1 MKATNIVIVP
11 ETHWD
16 REWYLTFQEFRAKL
30 VIMID
35 KLLEILRTDPDYKN
49 FVLDG
54 QVIPIED
61 YLEVRPEKEEEIKR
75 YVKERRLSIGP
86 MYVLPDEFLISGESF
101 IRNFIFGHQLA
112 RKFGRVMQTAYIP
125 DPFGH
130 IAQLPQIVN
139 GFDLSSIIFER
150 GFGNEFEENKLD
162 MEFIWESPG
171 KAASV
176 LAIHLVRGYGSLV
189 DLDTSLKDGKYIE
202 ALNKIKRVSID
213 IEKYT
218 ATPII
223 LLNNGSDHREACPV
237 ISEIV
242 KQWNEMNPDILLE
255 QNDFEYYIDKVLSI
269 KPKLKSFQGELRGSK
284 YSPVLSGV
292 LSARMWIKQR
302 NTEIEYLYEK
312 YTEPFSTI
320 TWILDKYQKFIYPY
334 DYIRTGLKWL
344 IKNHPHDSICGC
356 SIDQVHNEMV
366 TRFDWADQIG
376 TEVFSLS
383 ISYLSN
389 LIDIKPQMNNR
400 IALIVFNPLPWR
412 RRDIVKFNGIS
423 MIKNESDKFPKS
435 FKIVDSDD
443 NEIEYQSFY
452 LEENA
457 RFRRETDINH
467 QFSFLADI
475 PACGFKTYYVLLEEE
490 ITKNQTYEKEF
501 VMDRNSIENIFYKVE
516 AKRNGQ
522 INIYD
527 KKRDSWYEDIC
538 QIEDVADWGD
548 EYNYSGPTRKQIDKK
563 YTTKD
568 SEVVEILPFLNGPS
582 QKMIKIK
589 LILKLPVALTEN
601 RLEREKKLVENYID
615 LYISLYKNINRI
627 DFKIDIENNSKD
639 HRIRVLF
646 PSKIQSVKVW
656 CDGQFY
662 IVPRNTILP
671 NGKHWAEKPS
681 RTNHQKDFLTLHDNS
696 KCFAILNRGL
706 PEYEAIKN
714 EDGTITIA
722 LTLLRC
728 IEWLSRQNLDCRRY
742 DAGPRFKTPGAQC
755 IGSHIFNFSLVIEEY
770 EKDWFDSKVHIK
782 GKEFNCPLKTIFP
795 LMFKSALQR
804 PNLLLLSRMGVLSD
818 SIQLPEKN
826 KDTYLPSEL
835 SFLEIDNKNII
846 LSALKKSE
854 IGENLIIRIY
864 NISPSLEKSNL
875 IFYKKLVI
883 KKVEIVNFLE
893 ESPKIQIK
901 AKINSFH
908 KNNLEIILEPYVIAT
923 FKIEFDKIA

>member
-61 YLEVRPEKEEEIKR
+61 YLEVRPEREEEIKR

-86 MYVLPDEFLISGESF
+86 MYVLPDEFLVSGESLV
-101 IRNFIFGHQLA
+101 RNFLIGHQLA

-130 IAQLPQIVN
+130 IAQLPQIVHN
-139 GFDLSSIIFER
+139 FELSSIIFER
-150 GFGNEFEENKLD
+150 GFGNEFEENGLN

-171 KAASV
+171 KSASV
-176 LAIHLVRGYGSLV
+176 LAIHLVRGYGSLQ
-189 DLDTSLKDGKYIE
+189 DLDLSLKDGKYIE
-202 ALNKIKRVSID
+202 ALNKIKRVTSD
-213 IEKYT
+213 IENYI
-218 ATPII
+218 ATPIV

-242 KQWNEMNPDILLE
+242 KQWNELNPDILLE
-255 QNDFEYYIDKVLSI
+255 QNDFEYYINKVISI

-320 TWILDKYQKFIYPY
+320 TWIFDKYQKFVYP
-334 DYIRTGLKWL
+334 DGYIRTGLKWL

-356 SIDQVHNEMV
+356 SIDHVHNEMV
-366 TRFDWADQIG
+366 TRFDWAEQIG
-376 TEVFSLS
+376 TEVFNLS
-383 ISYLSN
+383 ISYLAN
-389 LIDIKPQMNNR
+389 LINLKPQSINR
-400 IALIVFNPLPWR
+400 IALIVFNPLPWK
-412 RRDIVKFNGIS
+412 RRDIVIFNGIS
-423 MIKNESDKFPKS
+423 MIKNESLKFPIS

-452 LEENA
+452 LKENA
-457 RFRRETDINH
+457 RFRRENDINH
-467 QFSFLADI
+467 EFFFLADT
-475 PACGFKTYYVLLEEE
+475 PACGFKVYYIILEED
-490 ITKNQTYEKEF
+490 INKNQSYDKEF
-501 VMDRNSIENIFYKVE
+501 VLDGNLIENIFYKVE
-516 AKRNGQ
+516 VKRNGQ

-527 KKRDSWYEDIC
+527 KKRDIWYEDIC
-538 QIEDVADWGD
+538 QFEDVADWGD
-548 EYNYSGPTRKQIDKK
+548 EYNFSGPTSKQIDKI

-568 SEVVEILPFLNGPS
+568 SEVVEILTFLNGPS
-582 QKMIKIK
+582 HKMIKIK
-589 LILKLPVALTEN
+589 LILKLPAALTEN
-601 RLEREKKLVENYID
+601 RLGREKKLVENYID

-627 DFKIDIENNSKD
+627 DFKIDLENNSKD

-646 PSKIQSVKVW
+646 PSKIESEKIW
-656 CDGQFY
+656 CDGHFY
-662 IVPRNTILP
+662 IVSRNILLP
-671 NGKHWAEKPS
+671 NGKRWAEKPS
-681 RTNHQKDFLTLHDNS
+681 RTNHQKDFIALNDNS

-728 IEWLSRQNLDCRRY
+728 IEWLSRQNLDCRRN
-742 DAGPRFKTPGAQC
+742 DAGPSLKTPGAQC
-755 IGSHIFNFSLVIEEY
+755 IGSHAFNFSLIIEEF
-770 EKDWFDSKVHIK
+770 ENNWLDSKIHIK
-782 GKEFNCPLKTIFP
+782 GKEFNCPLRPIFP
-795 LMFKSALQR
+795 LMFKSPLRRAD
-804 PNLLLLSRMGVLSD
+804 LLLLSRMGVLSN
-818 SIQLPEKN
+818 SNLLPEKN
-826 KDTYLPSEL
+826 NDSYLPSEL
-835 SFLEIDNKNII
+835 SFLEIDNKNIM

-854 IGENLIIRIY
+854 VGENLIIRIY
-864 NISPSLEKSNL
+864 NISPSLENANL
-875 IFYKKLVI
+875 IFYKTLVL

-901 AKINSFH
+901 AKIHSFH
-908 KNNLEIILEPYVIAT
+908 KNNLKIILEPYVIAT
-923 FKIEFDKIA
+923 FKIEFDKIK